1 MQYIKPVNPDYNVGN
16 PTPRVLLYSNMA
28 GDVAWQR
35 CFVVTAGIRLANFS
49 IIAENGLETKISRT
63 FLDFLHLGH
72 EFFVI
77 SGHGT

>member
-1 MQYIKPVNPDYNVGN
+1 MLSGS
-16 PTPRVLLYSNMA
+16 L
-28 GDVAWQR
+28 
-35 CFVVTAGIRLANFS
+35 
-49 IIAENGLETKISRT
+49 NGLETKISRT